1 MINNR
6 IASLSANQKIVL
18 TSLLYIL
25 FVIGF
30 TYLTV
35 LNEKAALYQQLD
47 NQLKDAAR
55 VTELLLPSSLHH
67 QNMTQYD
74 LNDDQKMAH
83 ILALSEFTDQRD
95 ITYVYTLIQ
104 RDNKILFTSSSAT
117 PEERQSG
124 EQLSFYYDHYDD
136 VDPRV
141 FDIFK
146 TKKKVV
152 TRCSLS

>member
-1 MINNR
+1 VINNR

-55 VTELLLPSSLHH
+55 VTELLLPVRRQNLLDRLLPDLRDTLVH
-67 QNMTQYD
+67 Q
-74 LNDDQKMAH
+74 
-83 ILALSEFTDQRD
+83 
-95 ITYVYTLIQ
+95 
-104 RDNKILFTSSSAT
+104 
-117 PEERQSG
+117 G
-124 EQLSFYYDHYDD
+124 
-136 VDPRV
+136 
-141 FDIFK
+141 
-146 TKKKVV
+146 
-152 TRCSLS
+152 